1 MAGDD
6 ASYYLYVAIDS
17 NGRRQRGTVQADN
30 ATQAFARVTR
40 ERLTVV
46 KLERC
51 GAGDT
56 ASSKATSRRDQIAL
70 LRQLGLMLQARVD
83 LMQAL
88 MAMQAGAATPALRS
102 AIDVAM
108 TELRSGKPLG
118 ACLSTAIPGMPS
130 EILALVNAGEAGG
143 CLAETIGHAVE
154 QLEAEERIAATIK
167 SALVYPTFLSIAGL
181 LVGMIMMLF
190 VIPRFAT
197 LIGERRDQLDT
208 MSRLIFWLGDVAQQ
222 SFGLAL
228 IAPIIVLLFLTVT
241 GLRGDNAWLRRLAI
255 RHIPLLA
262 RLALQRERERWCRIM
277 TFALLARISIVDAM
291 GLAAD
296 GLRDTTLQERAT
308 NASRELRVG
317 SRVADAI
324 AAIELLDEAQ
334 LSLVRAGE
342 ESGLLADM
350 FRRIAID
357 TEEGLRESLKRTTG
371 VLEQTVV
378 VVVSLFVGLIVYGLI
393 ASLTSVYEMV
403 PL

>member
-1 MAGDD
+1 MADDD
-6 ASYYLYVAIDS
+6 ASYDYVAIDG

-40 ERLTVV
+40 QHLTVV
-46 KLERC
+46 KLERS

-56 ASSKATSRRDQIAL
+56 AGRKATSRRDQIAL
-70 LRQLGLMLQARVD
+70 LRQLGMMLQARVD

-108 TELRSGKPLG
+108 AELRSGKPLG

-130 EILALVNAGEAGG
+130 NILALVNAGEAGG
-143 CLAETIGHAVE
+143 CLAETIGHAID

-167 SALVYPTFLSIAGL
+167 SALVYPAFLSIAGL
-181 LVGMIMMLF
+181 LAGMIMLLF

-222 SFGLAL
+222 SFALAL
-228 IAPIIVLLFLTVT
+228 IAPLAALLFLIVT
-241 GLRGDNAWLRRLAI
+241 GLRGDNAWLRRFAI

-277 TFALLARISIVDAM
+277 AFALLARISIVDAM
-291 GLAAD
+291 RLAAD
-296 GLRDTTLQERAT
+296 GLKDMALQERAI

-324 AAIELLDEAQ
+324 AEIRLLDEAQ

-371 VLEQTVV
+371 VLEQSVV
-378 VVVSLFVGLIVYGLI
+378 VAVSLFVGLIVYGLI
-393 ASLTSVYEMV
+393 ASLTSVYETI